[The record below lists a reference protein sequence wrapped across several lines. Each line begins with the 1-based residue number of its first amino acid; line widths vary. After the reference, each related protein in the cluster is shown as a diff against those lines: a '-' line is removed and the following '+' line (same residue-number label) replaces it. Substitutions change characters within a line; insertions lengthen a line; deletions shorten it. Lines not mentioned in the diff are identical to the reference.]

1 MPWPTG
7 SATPSASSAPGNSRP
22 DFGVDGDV
30 MQLQSMYQEMILD
43 HYRNPHH
50 QGLRE
55 PFDAEVHHVNPV
67 CGDEVTMRVTLKD
80 VDGEPAVEDVSYD
93 TLGCSISQ
101 ASASVLSDLVIGKPV
116 SEAMRVSQAFL
127 ELMQSRG
134 EIDPDED
141 LLEDAVAFAGVSRYP
156 ARIKCA
162 LLGWM
167 AWKDATARAME
178 ENTR

>member
-1 MPWPTG
+1 MT
-7 SATPSASSAPGNSRP
+7 
-22 DFGVDGDV
+22 
-30 MQLQSMYQEMILD
+30 QLESMYQEIILD

-50 QGLRE
+50 NGLRE

-80 VDGEPAVEDVSYD
+80 LDGEPVVEDVSYD
-93 TLGCSISQ
+93 ALGCSISQ

-116 SEAMRVSQAFL
+116 SEAMQVNQAFL

-134 EIDPDED
+134 EKEPDEG
-141 LLEDAVAFAGVSRYP
+141 LLEDAVAFAGVSKYP

-167 AWKDATARAME
+167 AWKDATARALE
-178 ENTR
+178 VAR